1 MYLFND
7 KKVTGSTFLRD
18 AQKSACKP
26 LKNKVKKN
34 MHLETLPRLE
44 GIETRGV
51 SASSCGAC
59 ALLETLPRL
68 EGIETKK
75 NSKVIISLLYLE
87 TLPRLEG
94 IETVKS

>member
-34 MHLETLPRLE
+34 MLSETLPRLE
-44 GIETRGV
+44 GIKTCKIEVNFDLKFLRNIAPIRGD
-51 SASSCGAC
+51 
-59 ALLETLPRL
+59 
-68 EGIETKK
+68 
-75 NSKVIISLLYLE
+75 
-87 TLPRLEG
+87 
-94 IETVKS
+94 